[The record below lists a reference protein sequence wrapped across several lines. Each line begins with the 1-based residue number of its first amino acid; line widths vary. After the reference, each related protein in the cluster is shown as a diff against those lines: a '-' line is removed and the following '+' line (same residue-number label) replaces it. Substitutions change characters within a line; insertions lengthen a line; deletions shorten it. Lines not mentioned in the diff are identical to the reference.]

1 VASRPFAQ
9 VDVFSET
16 PLLGNALAV
25 VLDGDGLTTDEMQRF
40 ATWMNLSE
48 TTFVVAPSNPAAD
61 YAVRIFDTS
70 NELPFAGH
78 PTLGTCHAWLAAG
91 GRPST
96 ADRIVQECGAGM
108 IPIRQTDAGLAF
120 RSPPPSRSGP
130 VDEALIDRIAAMMD
144 VERGSIVDAQWAV
157 LGPNWVAVLL
167 GSADAVLEL
176 RPGTVDLDL
185 GVVGP
190 YPPGAPAAF
199 EVRAFF
205 QKDGH
210 TAEDPVTGSLNAAI
224 APWLVASGRTS
235 FPYVVSQGRAL
246 GRRGRL
252 HLSTDEDG
260 AVWVAGHTT
269 TLVSGA
275 VDLSSTTPLG
285 RLAAR

>member
-1 VASRPFAQ
+1 MTSRRLAQ

-25 VLDGDGLTTDEMQRF
+25 VLDGDGLSTDEMQRF
-40 ATWMNLSE
+40 ATWTNLSE
-48 TTFVVAPSNPAAD
+48 TTFVVTPSDPAAD

-70 NELPFAGH
+70 SELPFAGH

-91 GRPST
+91 GRPH
-96 ADRIVQECGAGM
+96 AGDAIVQECGAGL
-108 IPIRQTDAGLAF
+108 IRLQRTADGLAF

-130 VDEALIDRIAAMMD
+130 VDEALITRVVGMLRIERAA
-144 VERGSIVDAQWAV
+144 IVDAQWAV

-167 GSADAVLEL
+167 RSADEVLAL
-176 RPGTVDLDL
+176 RPGLVDLDL

-190 YPPGAPAAF
+190 YPPGSGASF
-199 EVRAFF
+199 EIRAFF
-205 QKDGH
+205 PKDGA

-224 APWLVASGRTS
+224 APWLVGSGRAT
-235 FPYVVSQGRAL
+235 FPYVASQGTVL

-260 AVWVAGHTT
+260 AVWVAGQVTSV
-269 TLVSGA
+269 LVGA
-275 VDLSSTTPLG
+275 VDL
-285 RLAAR
+285 